1 MLCPSGN
8 SFGAYL
14 KSTKYS
20 CGPVTKKEMIF
31 YCSSVWS
38 HYMLG
43 SGERWPLNGSL
54 NYYKILQL
62 ELFCERAGKNDK
74 IPYVEALMLLNQEDK
89 ASDGGCLIVQ
99 QSKRKTK

>member
-1 MLCPSGN
+1 
-8 SFGAYL
+8 
-14 KSTKYS
+14 
-20 CGPVTKKEMIF
+20 
-31 YCSSVWS
+31 
-38 HYMLG
+38 MLG

-99 QSKRKTK
+99 QSKRKTKWKPIL